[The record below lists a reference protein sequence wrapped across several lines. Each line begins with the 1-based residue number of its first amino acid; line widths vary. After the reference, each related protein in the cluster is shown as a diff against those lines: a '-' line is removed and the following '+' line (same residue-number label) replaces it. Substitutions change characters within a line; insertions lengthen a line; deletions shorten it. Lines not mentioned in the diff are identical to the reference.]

1 MSLYV
6 DLGNLSYTPLLCRII
21 FVKIFYNLAAILKTK
36 KNMDKSKIVKGGEFL
51 IKVTKAEDIFIPE
64 ELDEEQM
71 MIAQTCS
78 DFLETEVYPILDRI
92 DSQEKGLMRSLIQ
105 KSGELGLLGISVPE
119 EYEGFEQS
127 FVTSMLASA
136 AMGAGYSFSVAYSAH
151 TGIGTLPIVYYGNDE
166 QKAKYLP
173 QLATGEWAAAY
184 CLTEPNAGS
193 DANSGSTK
201 AVLSEDGK
209 HYILNGQ
216 KMWITNGGFAD
227 VFTVFAKIDNDR
239 VLSAFIVESNLEGV
253 VINPEEKKMGIK
265 GSSTVQ
271 LFFNDVK
278 VPVEN
283 LLGRRGQ
290 GFRIALNI
298 LHMGR
303 IKLGGTVLGA
313 AQRAITQSVNYA
325 NERKQFGQAIGN
337 FGAIKYKLAEQVI
350 RTWVTESAVFRIS
363 KNIDEMIEM
372 LLEDGK
378 GKQAATIDG
387 IAEYSIEA
395 AAMKVFGSEAL
406 NYVVD
411 EAVQIFGGMGFSAET
426 DVDRAYRDS
435 RINRIFEGTNEINRL
450 LVSDTTIKKALKTGF
465 DMSRYAN
472 SIIKNLDNEADS
484 AIPGN
489 DYFAEKKYYVA
500 NFKKVAILLMGT
512 LSEKMDRK
520 FISEQEILSN
530 ISDVIMMV
538 YGTESA
544 ELRVEKLQ
552 GMKGEEAVKLYKDI
566 LDVYVYD
573 SACNINK
580 AAKDAINSFVEGEE
594 QKIMLDRIDH
604 FTNVKPVNTKRAR
617 RNIAEKL
624 LEENKYCF

>member
-1 MSLYV
+1 M
-6 DLGNLSYTPLLCRII
+6 GKFIQI
-21 FVKIFYNLAAILKTK
+21 KIFYTLAQFLISKT
-36 KNMDKSKIVKGGEFL
+36 NMDKSKILKGGEFL
-51 IKVTKAEDIFIPE
+51 VKETKAEDIFIPE

-71 MIAQTCS
+71 MIAQTCE
-78 DFLETEVYPILDRI
+78 DFLEAEIYPILDRI
-92 DSQEKGLMRSLIQ
+92 DSQEEGLMRSMIQ

-119 EYEGFEQS
+119 KYEGFEQS

-151 TGIGTLPIVYYGNDE
+151 TGIGTLPIVYYGNEE
-166 QKAKYLP
+166 QKEKYLP

-201 AVLSEDGK
+201 AVLSEDGR

-239 VLSAFIVESNLEGV
+239 VLSAFIVESNLDGV

-325 NERKQFGQAIGN
+325 NERKQFGQTIGN

-350 RTWVTESAVFRIS
+350 RTWVTESSVFRIS
-363 KNIDEMIEM
+363 QNIDDMIAL
-372 LLEDGK
+372 LLEEGK
-378 GKQAATIDG
+378 DKQTATING

-411 EAVQIFGGMGFSAET
+411 EAVQIFGGMGFSSET

-465 DMSRYAN
+465 DVVRYAN
-472 SIIKNLDNEADS
+472 SIINNLDHEAD
-484 AIPGN
+484 AEIPKN
-489 DYFAEKKYYVA
+489 NYFAEKKHYVS
-500 NFKKVAILLMGT
+500 NFKKVALLLMGA
-512 LSEKMDRK
+512 LSDKMDRN
-520 FISEQEILSN
+520 FISEQEILAN
-530 ISDVIMMV
+530 ISDIIMMV
-538 YGTESA
+538 YGTESSQ
-544 ELRVEKLQ
+544 LRVEKLH
-552 GMKGEEAVKLYKDI
+552 GMKGEEAVKLYKDM

-594 QKIMLDRIDH
+594 QKIMLDRIDY
-604 FTNVKPVNTKRAR
+604 FTNVNPVNTKKAR

-624 LEENKYCF
+624 IEENKYCF

>member
-1 MSLYV
+1 ME
-6 DLGNLSYTPLLCRII
+6 
-21 FVKIFYNLAAILKTK
+21 IFYNLAAIFKTK

-51 IKVTKAEDIFIPE
+51 IKETKAEDIFIPE

-71 MIAQTCS
+71 MIAQTCV

-119 EYEGFEQS
+119 QYEGFEQS

-166 QKAKYLP
+166 QKEKYLP

-325 NERKQFGQAIGN
+325 NERKQFGQTIGN

-465 DMSRYAN
+465 DMVRYAN
-472 SIIKNLDNEADS
+472 SIIKNLDNEAS
-484 AIPGN
+484 LPIPEN
-489 DYFAEKKYYVA
+489 DYFAEKKYYVS
-500 NFKKVAILLMGT
+500 NFKKVAILLMGA
-512 LSEKMDRK
+512 LSEKMDRN

-552 GMKGEEAVKLYKDI
+552 GMKGEGAVKFYKDM

-580 AAKDAINSFVEGEE
+580 AARDAINSFVEGEE
-594 QKIMLDRIDH
+594 QKIMLDRIDY
-604 FTNVKPVNTKRAR
+604 FTNVNPVNTKKAR

-624 LEENKYCF
+624 LDENKYCF